1 MAKEYRRECAKC
13 KGTGTQRGALG
24 RAFKTAC
31 DVCDGKG
38 FVVLPNVVHAPV
50 VTRNDSDAD
59 TVLRQSLGALS
70 HVVVVGY
77 THEGAEFFASNM
89 AGGADALWHLE
100 RARHNLLNIVDKEE

>member
-13 KGTGTQRGALG
+13 RGTGTVATHFWG
-24 RAFKTAC
+24 KEKC

-38 FVVLPNVVHAPV
+38 FVALPNVVHAPV